1 MSQTKKPLHPVVVL
15 NLATDVAGLLVQ
27 TRNVIERMGDDDG
40 KKWFPNAASALSVLA
55 DAAHALEQA
64 HTAAQ
69 SHALGSAA
77 ERNVAQSVME
87 TLLRQ
92 TKNDVQK
99 VVDANPG
106 QAEVIAR
113 AAAMSLLTRTPR
125 KKRGHE
131 AKPGSVSGT
140 VHYTIPSFGRKAAV
154 IYQASSDGGKTWP
167 VQIMSDQGVVD
178 FENLTVGILWSFRHQ
193 VTLKGKSGDWSQ
205 ILVRLVT

>member
-55 DAAHALEQA
+55 P
-64 HTAAQ
+64 
-69 SHALGSAA
+69 
-77 ERNVAQSVME
+77 
-87 TLLRQ
+87 TLLNRRILLRRAMPSVRPPSV
-92 TKNDVQK
+92 TWRS
-99 VVDANPG
+99 PSWRRL
-106 QAEVIAR
+106 IAR

-205 ILVRLVT
+205 IADRVRSCSF